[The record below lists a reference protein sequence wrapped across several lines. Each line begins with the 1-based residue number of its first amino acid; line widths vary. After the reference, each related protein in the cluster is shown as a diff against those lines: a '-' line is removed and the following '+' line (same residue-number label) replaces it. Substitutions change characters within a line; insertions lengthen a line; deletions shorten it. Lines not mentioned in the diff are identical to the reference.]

1 MIDHQHKV
9 PGDKAHWL
17 DQPSNIKKLLT
28 GLIGFGVLLFL
39 ADAVYHKHVHFEAE
53 NLFGFYAL
61 VGFFAF
67 IGIVLSGHVLRK
79 ILMRPE
85 DYYDD

>member
-1 MIDHQHKV
+1 MTDHQD
-9 PGDKAHWL
+9 DKRWL
-17 DQPSNIKKLLT
+17 DKPTNVRKIML
-28 GLIGFGVLLFL
+28 GLIIIGVLLFL
-39 ADAVYHKHVHFEAE
+39 ADAAYHKHIHFEAE
-53 NLFGFYAL
+53 SVFGFYAL

-67 IGIVLSGHVLRK
+67 IGIVLSGKALRK

>member
-1 MIDHQHKV
+1 MTENQEEKR
-9 PGDKAHWL
+9 WL
-17 DQPSNIKKLLT
+17 DKPRNVKKIML
-28 GLIGFGVLLFL
+28 GLIIIGLFLFL
-39 ADAVYHKHVHFEAE
+39 ADAAYHKHIHFEAE
-53 NLFGFYAL
+53 SVFGFYAL

-67 IGIVLSGHVLRK
+67 IGIVLSGKALRK